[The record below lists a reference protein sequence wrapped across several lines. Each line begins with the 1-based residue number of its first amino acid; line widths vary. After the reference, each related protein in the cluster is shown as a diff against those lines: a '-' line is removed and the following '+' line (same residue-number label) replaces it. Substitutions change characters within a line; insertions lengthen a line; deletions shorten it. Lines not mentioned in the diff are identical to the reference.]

1 MRVMVVGWFWLKK
14 IRLGILWVI
23 YGEDNKRIEEVKE
36 RIVEKMRYYVFKS
49 VENNKN
55 WVSVF
60 NDCISDD
67 KKGFFDSVYKND
79 VSDFILYVCFLFFDI
94 VLCFVDC
101 MFIENLGL

>member
-1 MRVMVVGWFWLKK
+1 MRVMLVGWFGLRK

-23 YGEDNKRIEEVKE
+23 YGEDKKRIEEVKE
-36 RIVEKMRYYVFKS
+36 RIVEKSRYYVFKS

-67 KKGFFDSVYKND
+67 KKGFFWEC
-79 VSDFILYVCFLFFDI
+79 L
-94 VLCFVDC
+94 
-101 MFIENLGL
+101 